1 VNKHSIT
8 PKYLKANWFFITFSI
23 LTVIFTNM
31 SQSIEF
37 NNDWISDF
45 TIWMNNIILTML
57 IYQIMT
63 FLTKLIVDRNFVN
76 LIGLFL
82 SLFLTQTFK
91 FTYETNNLSP
101 FYIFLS
107 ITSAVL
113 LIFSSSMLGVDI
125 GKKKARKIHEDYISQ
140 LDNYPVL
147 DKKDM
152 IKHIN
157 HALRIAKSYSFVYY
171 LIQENSVDSL
181 LILKKDINESIK
193 RNKK

>member
-1 VNKHSIT
+1 MNKHSIT

-125 GKKKARKIHEDYISQ
+125 GKKKAR
-140 LDNYPVL
+140 
-147 DKKDM
+147 
-152 IKHIN
+152 
-157 HALRIAKSYSFVYY
+157 
-171 LIQENSVDSL
+171 
-181 LILKKDINESIK
+181 
-193 RNKK
+193 